1 MNKALNYK
9 TCFISP
15 RNYCSSCDEC
25 EDGDGDK
32 RHAVDSHN
40 SPKKIILHL
49 IINLRSLINNNK
61 KLMMLNISCSARR
74 WATKAATAA
83 TWRRKKGREVHEK
96 AKDDCKRQA
105 NYVWAENQVK
115 CVKLTFLLMITN
127 FWWCCSG
134 IPQIKNHVHYYS

>member
-1 MNKALNYK
+1 
-9 TCFISP
+9 
-15 RNYCSSCDEC
+15 
-25 EDGDGDK
+25 
-32 RHAVDSHN
+32 
-40 SPKKIILHL
+40 
-49 IINLRSLINNNK
+49 
-61 KLMMLNISCSARR
+61 MMLNISCSARR

-83 TWRRKKGREVHEK
+83 TWRKKGREVHEK

-134 IPQIKNHVHYYS
+134 IPQIKNHVQCYC